1 MLFRKT
7 GEKMTRAATDR
18 DEVCIVIGGEA
29 GQGLRT
35 IETLLTGAL
44 TEAGMHVFATKEYM
58 SRIRGGSNSVS
69 LRVTSSPVRACVQ
82 RANFCLLLDR
92 AAGEW
97 LRPRITADTR
107 LIGDPELLPEHA
119 ARIPL
124 PLASLAEQAGGKIY
138 ANAVA
143 CGFITELLGLSGR
156 ILEEC
161 LKQLFKDDETALDKN
176 LAAARLGRAQFNELD
191 EPEHFRLSP
200 GKDRKGSRMFLNGS
214 QAVGLGALAGGCTF
228 IASYPMSPSTGV
240 LQFLAAQAERFGL
253 VVEQA
258 EDEISAINM
267 GLGSWYAGG
276 RAMVSTSG
284 GGFALMGEGLSLA
297 GGIESPM
304 VIHLAQ
310 RPGPATGL
318 PTRTEQ
324 GDLDLALYAGHGEFP
339 RAILAPGTHEE
350 AFDCARHAFTMA
362 DAGQSP
368 VFILT
373 DQYLLDSSCTLP
385 PLEPPQPSPQAHIVE
400 TEDGYRRYA
409 KTASGVSP
417 RGIPGLGSGRVCVD
431 SDEHDS
437 EGLITERA
445 EVRVAMVEKRLK
457 KLELLRTN
465 LALGHRVV
473 GPEHHRRLLV
483 GLGSTQPALAE
494 ALQIVADPQ
503 TALLCASQVY
513 PLTDAVR
520 QLLRQAERLIVIEN
534 NATGQFARLIQRE
547 TGRAADAGWRQYDG
561 QPFSVERLVDLLRK
575 EVGR

>member
-1 MLFRKT
+1 MSKVT
-7 GEKMTRAATDR
+7 TER
-18 DEVCIVIGGEA
+18 DEVSIVIGGEA
-29 GQGLRT
+29 GQGIQT
-35 IETLLTGAL
+35 IETLLTRAL
-44 TEAGMHVFATKEYM
+44 VEAGLHVFATKEYM

-69 LRVTSSPVRACVQ
+69 LRVSSAPARAYVE
-82 RANFCLLLDR
+82 RADFCLLLDL
-92 AAGEW
+92 AAGDW
-97 LRPRITADTR
+97 LQSRITAKTH
-107 LIGDPELLPEHA
+107 LLGDPKILAEHVL
-119 ARIPL
+119 RTPL
-124 PLASLAEQAGGKIY
+124 PLVNLAEQAGGKIY
-138 ANAVA
+138 TNAVA
-143 CGFITELLGLSGR
+143 CGFITELLGLNKR

-161 LKQLFKDDETALDKN
+161 LRWLFKDDETTLEKN
-176 LAAARLGRAQFNELD
+176 LAAARLGGAQIEYIDKPLL
-191 EPEHFRLSP
+191 FRLTP
-200 GKDRKGSRMFLNGS
+200 DEECKGERMFLNGS
-214 QAVGLGALAGGCTF
+214 QAVGLGALAGGCNF

-284 GGFALMGEGLSLA
+284 GGFALMGEGVSLA

-339 RAILAPGTHEE
+339 RAILAPATPEE

-362 DAGQSP
+362 DAGQVP
-368 VFILT
+368 IFILT
-373 DQYLLDSSCTLP
+373 DQYLLDSNCTLP
-385 PLEPPQPSPQAHIVE
+385 PLELPQTPPQAEIVK
-400 TEDGYRRYA
+400 TNNDYRRYEKA
-409 KTASGVSP
+409 ANGVSP
-417 RGIPGLGSGRVCVD
+417 RGIPGLGTGRVCVD

-445 EVRVAMVEKRLK
+445 EVRVAMVDKRLK
-457 KLELLRTN
+457 KLDLLRDK

-473 GPEHHRRLLV
+473 GPDRYRRLLV
-483 GLGSTQPALAE
+483 GLGSTRPALEE

-503 TALLCASQVY
+503 TALLCVPQIY
-513 PLTDAVR
+513 PLTSAVR
-520 QLLRQAERLIVIEN
+520 QLLRQAEQLIVVEN

-547 TGRAADAGWRQYDG
+547 TGRVADAGWRQYDG
-561 QPFSVERLVDLLRK
+561 QPFSVERLVHLLRE

>member
-1 MLFRKT
+1 MPKART
-7 GEKMTRAATDR
+7 ER

-29 GQGLRT
+29 GQGLQI
-35 IETLLTGAL
+35 IETLLSRTL
-44 TEAGMHVFATKEYM
+44 TEAGLHVFASKEYM

-69 LRVTSSPVRACVQ
+69 LRVASGPVRAYVE
-82 RANFCLLLDR
+82 RADICLLLDR
-92 AAGEW
+92 DAGDW
-97 LRPRITADTR
+97 LQARITAETH
-107 LIGDPELLPEHA
+107 LLGEPKILPEHA
-119 ARIPL
+119 AVTPL
-124 PLASLAEQAGGKIY
+124 PLSSLSEQAGGKIY
-138 ANAVA
+138 TNAVA
-143 CGFITELLGLSGR
+143 CGFLTELLGLNER

-161 LKQLFKDDETALDKN
+161 LRQLFKDDEETLKKN
-176 LAAARLGRAQFNELD
+176 LAAARLGRTHLENIDAPIQL
-191 EPEHFRLSP
+191 RLTS
-200 GKDRKGSRMFLNGS
+200 GEGHNDARMFLNGS
-214 QAVGLGALAGGCTF
+214 QAVGLGALAGGCNF

-253 VVEQA
+253 VTEQA

-339 RAILAPGTHEE
+339 RAIFAPANPEE
-350 AFDCARHAFTMA
+350 AFDCARDAFTMA
-362 DAGQSP
+362 DAGQVP

-373 DQYLLDSSCTLP
+373 DQYLLDSNCTIP
-385 PLEPPQPSPQAHIVE
+385 PLAAPQTPPKAGVVE
-400 TEDGYRRYA
+400 TNDDYRRYEA
-409 KTASGVSP
+409 TDNGVSP
-417 RGIPGLGSGRVCVD
+417 RGIPGLGTGRVCVD

-445 EVRVAMVEKRLK
+445 ETHVTMVEKRLK
-457 KLELLRTN
+457 KLDLLRGT
-465 LALGHRVV
+465 LALDHRLI
-473 GPEHHRRLLV
+473 GPDRHRRLLV
-483 GLGSTQPALAE
+483 GLGSTRPALEE
-494 ALQIVADPQ
+494 ALQIVDDPQ
-503 TALLCASQVY
+503 TAILCAPQVY
-513 PLTDAVR
+513 PLTDELR

-547 TGRAADAGWRQYDG
+547 TGRLADACWRQYNG
-561 QPFSVERLVDLLRK
+561 QPFSVERLVSLLHE
-575 EVGR
+575 EVEQ